1 MRLQEHIRKVIREET
16 SIPLFIRRRVNFDN
30 LDNIVDI
37 IKDRSFNEYLDTRNY
52 LIKNTIASV
61 LEVIMPE
68 EDSITDDETYYEIWD
83 EVRLYLMDRYYDEL
97 YKYFERRKQGY
108 KD

>member
-1 MRLQEHIRKVIREET
+1 MIRKET
-16 SIPLFIRRRVNFDN
+16 SISLFIRRRFNFDN

-37 IKDRSFNEYLDTRNY
+37 AKDKNFNKNLDTRNF

-61 LEVIMPE
+61 LYAIMPE
-68 EDSITDDETYYEIWD
+68 EDGIIGDYETYYEVLD
-83 EVRLYLMDRYYDEL
+83 EVKLYLIDRYYDEL